1 MIGRVWAMALNTFR
15 EAVRD
20 RVLYLLLVVGLGAV
34 AFSKFLGEISVGDT
48 LHVIVNTGLT
58 AVSLL
63 GVMISIFVGTG
74 LIYKEIDKR
83 TVYTILSKPVRRG
96 EFVLG
101 KYLGLLLTIAICMGV
116 LSAGFLIYYRIL
128 AGAADPQRSGLWYW
142 LHAGRITVPL
152 VVALAFIFVE
162 VCVVTSVAVMFSSA
176 STPILSAVLTSVIF
190 AAGRMSSWIPRFI
203 EELESQGTASEFKK
217 SILQGLYYITP
228 NLSILDLRDEAV
240 NIGTLPGDLG
250 WRLLYALSY
259 ITIMLLTATLIFR
272 RRRF

>member
-128 AGAADPQRSGLWYW
+128 AGAADSQRSGLWYW